1 MDLSAQSSA
10 AGLAVVTQERNGV
23 GEKVDAAERPG
34 AVLGAS
40 VVTSG
45 LGTEGG
51 VVPEMDGVASGGDM
65 ISASDGRGAG
75 TKVGAAPEA
84 NTVAV
89 AGPQMHGY
97 RFYCHQCRQPRT
109 GVAPACKGGS
119 KKKGKCLLKYCERCI
134 RNRYPEIAGEELQEE
149 GWECP
154 KCQNICNCSV
164 CMKNKGKAPTG
175 PKVCPGRKQKGSVND
190 TPANKKPL
198 FKAEDTDAYEDD
210 IDLPR
215 GTLVTCVAGIELQ
228 PEDVGAAIQ
237 FLECCR
243 LFGQIFKIREGQA
256 EQTVKEIAGG
266 FQLRQVPS
274 VVSDLH
280 INLLSII
287 EKGKDKACGYPRH
300 GDEWI
305 KKVGECIAK
314 STLAAKDLTLDC
326 LSQGVSGYKNLTP
339 CKLDVLN
346 CLCVEALS
354 SQREPKESV
363 AKQENSAANK
373 MEKLLQKRL
382 TDLTKP
388 MKGGESA
395 SNEKTKI
402 IISQIQEAIAV
413 QQSATN
419 VLEELGRVSKTALI
433 RLDKGVVYWKLDGY
447 CSNNTNIMRQEFDDE
462 NTVNNNDKWF
472 MFTKEEQ
479 KVIED
484 HLAKR

>member
-1 MDLSAQSSA
+1 MTAE
-10 AGLAVVTQERNGV
+10 QELV
-23 GEKVDAAERPG
+23 
-34 AVLGAS
+34 
-40 VVTSG
+40 
-45 LGTEGG
+45 
-51 VVPEMDGVASGGDM
+51 
-65 ISASDGRGAG
+65 
-75 TKVGAAPEA
+75 EA
-84 NTVAV
+84 
-89 AGPQMHGY
+89 
-97 RFYCHQCRQPRT
+97 CRQPRT

-154 KCQNICNCSV
+154 KCQNICDCSV

-175 PKVCPGRKQKGSVND
+175 QKVCPGRKRK
-190 TPANKKPL
+190 
-198 FKAEDTDAYEDD
+198 
-210 IDLPR
+210 
-215 GTLVTCVAGIELQ
+215 GIELQ

-314 STLAAKDLTLDC
+314 STLAAKGLTLDC

-339 CKLDVLN
+339 SCKLDVLN

-388 MKGGESA
+388 MEGGESA
-395 SNEKTKI
+395 SNEKTEI

-472 MFTKEEQ
+472 MFTEEEQ